1 MPGRPQPLSEVERG
15 IKLIKLASLS
25 NKVFHAITWV
35 GGIVLTINVLLVVAN
50 IILRRVFNS
59 PIFGATEYVQYISL
73 IAGALGLCQNEWY
86 GGNVTMTLVLEK
98 LSSKAREIVKFIC
111 DIISSVGFVFVSYL
125 MINDVFSKFAKNDV
139 TNTLGMPRWI
149 FVAILA
155 FGVVMLTLAIIAKT
169 VIQGSVA
176 FGGQPINLRDP
187 ESKGV
192 DADILE

>member
-1 MPGRPQPLSEVERG
+1 M
-15 IKLIKLASLS
+15 IKLASVS

-50 IILRRVFNS
+50 ILLRRLFGN

-73 IAGALGLCQNEWY
+73 IAGALALCQNEWY
-86 GGNVTMTLVLEK
+86 GGNVTMTLVLEH
-98 LSSKAREIVKFIC
+98 LSNKVECVVRFIC
-111 DIISSVGFVFVSYL
+111 DIISAIGFTYVSYL
-125 MINDVFSKFAKNDV
+125 MITDTYGKFIQNDV

-155 FGVVMLTLAIIAKT
+155 FGVVMLTLAIYVKT
-169 VIQGSVA
+169 IIQGYVV
-176 FGGQPINLRDP
+176 FGGKPINLRDP
-187 ESKGV
+187 ESTGM